1 MKRAKIFLIVSISI
15 LLIITTIFTLARLN
29 NKQIYNNNTT
39 KIDNNDKRIDGEI
52 NQNDDYKL
60 FNDYYDDAKEKI
72 KNLSLEEKISQLL
85 LVRYPENP
93 KTALQNYQFGGYI
106 LFAKDFANK
115 TEEEVKTMINELQN
129 ISKIPLLIAVDEEGG
144 IVNRVSLNP
153 NLVDSPFKSS
163 QELYREGGFDAIRE
177 DIINKSRILS
187 NIGINLNLAPVVD
200 VSTDETDFMYKR
212 TLGQNVKE
220 TSTYA
225 KTVIEASKNTNVS
238 YTLKH
243 FPGYGKNLDTHVG
256 TSTDNRTIEELRNN
270 SLSPFREGINAGA
283 QAVLI
288 SHNVINQIDKN
299 NPASLS
305 KNVHNIL
312 REELNFTGIIIT
324 DALDMDAVS
333 NIDNLYVKAIEAQN
347 NLLII
352 TDYKNAIEQ
361 IKNAVNNNTITKE
374 KIDQLATEII
384 AWKYYKKLIS

>member
-163 QELYREGGFDAIRE
+163 QE
-177 DIINKSRILS
+177 
-187 NIGINLNLAPVVD
+187 
-200 VSTDETDFMYKR
+200 
-212 TLGQNVKE
+212 
-220 TSTYA
+220 
-225 KTVIEASKNTNVS
+225 
-238 YTLKH
+238 
-243 FPGYGKNLDTHVG
+243 
-256 TSTDNRTIEELRNN
+256 
-270 SLSPFREGINAGA
+270 
-283 QAVLI
+283 
-288 SHNVINQIDKN
+288 
-299 NPASLS
+299 
-305 KNVHNIL
+305 
-312 REELNFTGIIIT
+312 
-324 DALDMDAVS
+324 
-333 NIDNLYVKAIEAQN
+333 
-347 NLLII
+347 
-352 TDYKNAIEQ
+352 
-361 IKNAVNNNTITKE
+361 
-374 KIDQLATEII
+374 
-384 AWKYYKKLIS
+384 